1 MRTIEWQD
9 FEKVDIR
16 VGRVVDAE
24 PFEEARVPAF
34 VLRVDFGEEVG
45 VRKSSARITGHYRP
59 EELIG
64 RLVVGVVN
72 FPPRQIGPLMSECL
86 ITGFHDAGG
95 EVVLCVP
102 DGEVPPGAKLR

>member
-16 VGRVVDAE
+16 VGRVVGAE